1 MEGLKEKL
9 GKFFAGRREVKF
21 AYLFGSHA
29 KGLARGLSDID
40 IAVFVDEGAVGNKRY
55 CYGLKAEI
63 MADLMRAL
71 NTNKVDL
78 AVLNEAGP
86 FLSLQVIKHGR
97 LIYCA
102 DGDARRDFW
111 INTMRR
117 YDDAKRL
124 MDIQHGYMRKRI
136 EAGRFGG

>member
-9 GKFFAGRREVKF
+9 GRFFAGRMEVKF

-29 KGLARGLSDID
+29 KGLAHGLSDID
-40 IAVFVDEGAVGNKRY
+40 IAVFVDEEAVGNKKY
-55 CYGLKAEI
+55 CYGFKAEI

-78 AVLNEAGP
+78 VVLNEAGP

-97 LIYCA
+97 LVYCA
-102 DGDARRDFW
+102 DGGARRDFW

-124 MDIQHGYMRKRI
+124 MDIQHHYMRKRI

>member
-1 MEGLKEKL
+1 MEGLKERL
-9 GKFFAGRREVKF
+9 GRFFAGRKEVKF

-29 KGLARGLSDID
+29 KGLAHGLSDID
-40 IAVFVDEGAVGNKRY
+40 IAVFVDEEALRDKKY
-55 CYGLKAEI
+55 CYGFKAEI

-78 AVLNEAGP
+78 VVINEAGP

-111 INTMRR
+111 ITTMRR

-124 MDIQHGYMRKRI
+124 MDIQHHYMRKRI